1 MNKGETEQD
10 DPEKDPE
17 IDPCEKQE
25 RIAVITKEI
34 FQEFHPL
41 YSDKFDWSINDE

>member
-1 MNKGETEQD
+1 MNEGETKQK

-25 RIAVITKEI
+25 RIVVVTEEI
-34 FQEFHPL
+34 FQEFHL
-41 YSDKFDWSINDE
+41 INLISSTYQ

>member
-1 MNKGETEQD
+1 MNEGETEQK

-25 RIAVITKEI
+25 RIAVVTEEI
-34 FQEFHPL
+34 FQEFHL
-41 YSDKFDWSINDE
+41 INLISSTYQ